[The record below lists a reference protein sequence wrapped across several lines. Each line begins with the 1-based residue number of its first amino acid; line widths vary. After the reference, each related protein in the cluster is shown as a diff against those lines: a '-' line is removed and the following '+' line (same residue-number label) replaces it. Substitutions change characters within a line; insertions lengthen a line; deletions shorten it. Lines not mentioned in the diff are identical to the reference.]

1 MLANVHT
8 VCIETSPLGRARRT
22 AAILCEELGLDA
34 NALVVSPLLSEH
46 SMETWQGLT
55 HAEVD
60 ALYPGA
66 RQVREVN
73 KWTYVVPEGES
84 YSLIDIRARQW
95 LANKR
100 HALVTIAVTHEMLSR
115 TIQGAYGGLT
125 PTETLG
131 LSHRQDRNY
140 WLHAGQI
147 GELSC

>member
-1 MLANVHT
+1 
-8 VCIETSPLGRARRT
+8 
-22 AAILCEELGLDA
+22 
-34 NALVVSPLLSEH
+34 
-46 SMETWQGLT
+46 
-55 HAEVD
+55 
-60 ALYPGA
+60 
-66 RQVREVN
+66 VN
-73 KWTYVVPEGES
+73 KWTYVVPGGES

-131 LSHRQDRNY
+131 LSHRQDRIY